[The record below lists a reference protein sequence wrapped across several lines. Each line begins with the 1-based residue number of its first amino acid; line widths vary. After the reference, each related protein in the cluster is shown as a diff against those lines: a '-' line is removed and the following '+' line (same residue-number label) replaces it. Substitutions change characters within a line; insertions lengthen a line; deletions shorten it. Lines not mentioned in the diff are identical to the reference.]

1 MQYKNLHKW
10 NVSPA
15 EAIDI
20 QKDLRKRIVVSH
32 QPSAFKNVRYIAGA
46 DISCNRLSPLGYA
59 VVVVMRFPDLEIVE
73 EKWVKG
79 EITFPYIPGLLAFRE
94 APILLKAFEKLTIEP
109 ALIILTFPYI
119 PGLLAFREAPI
130 LLKAFEKLTI
140 EPALIIFDGQGIAH
154 PRGMGIAS
162 HLGIILNKP
171 TIGCAKS
178 KLFGT
183 YKEPGE
189 NKGDFSYLYDNRE
202 NVIGAV
208 VRTKSNTKPVFVSIG
223 HKIDLQTSIK
233 VIQQCTK
240 NYRIPE
246 PIRLAHNLVNRLRNK
261 SSVVSHQHSE
271 IADS

>member
-32 QPSAFKNVRYIAGA
+32 QPSAFKNVRYIAGV

-59 VVVVMRFPDLEIVE
+59 VVVVMTFSDLTIVE
-73 EKWVKG
+73 EKRVEA
-79 EITFPYIPGLLAFRE
+79 EI
-94 APILLKAFEKLTIEP
+94 K
-109 ALIILTFPYI
+109 FPYI

-183 YKEPGE
+183 YKEPGKNE
-189 NKGDFSYLYDNRE
+189 GDFSYLYSPQEAD

-208 VRTKSNTKPVFVSIG
+208 VRTKSNTKPVFISIG
-223 HKIDLQTSIK
+223 HKIDLPTSIK
-233 VIQQCTK
+233 FILACRRG
-240 NYRIPE
+240 YRIPE
-246 PIRLAHNLVNRLRNK
+246 PTRIAHNLV
-261 SSVVSHQHSE
+261 SE
-271 IADS
+271 QR

>member
-1 MQYKNLHKW
+1 
-10 NVSPA
+10 
-15 EAIDI
+15 
-20 QKDLRKRIVVSH
+20 
-32 QPSAFKNVRYIAGA
+32 
-46 DISCNRLSPLGYA
+46 
-59 VVVVMRFPDLEIVE
+59 MRFPDLEIVE

-79 EITFPYIPGLLAFRE
+79 EI
-94 APILLKAFEKLTIEP
+94 
-109 ALIILTFPYI
+109 TFPYI

-189 NKGDFSYLYDNRE
+189 NKGDFSYLYN
-202 NVIGAV
+202 
-208 VRTKSNTKPVFVSIG
+208 
-223 HKIDLQTSIK
+223 
-233 VIQQCTK
+233 
-240 NYRIPE
+240 
-246 PIRLAHNLVNRLRNK
+246 
-261 SSVVSHQHSE
+261 
-271 IADS
+271 

>member
-10 NVSPA
+10 DVSPA

-20 QKDLRKRIVVSH
+20 QKDLREKIILESTPLHPPLIRGELKRG
-32 QPSAFKNVRYIAGA
+32 YIAGA
-46 DISCNRLSPLGYA
+46 DISCNRSSPLGYA
-59 VVVVMRFPDLEIVE
+59 VVVVMTFPDLEVFE
-73 EKWVKG
+73 EKRIEA
-79 EITFPYIPGLLAFRE
+79 EIKFPYIPGLLAFRE
-94 APILLKAFEKLTIEP
+94 ATILLKAFK
-109 ALIILTFPYI
+109 
-119 PGLLAFREAPI
+119 
-130 LLKAFEKLTI
+130 KLTI

-183 YKEPGE
+183 YKEPGKNE
-189 NKGDFSYLYDNRE
+189 GDFSYLYSPQEADD
-202 NVIGAV
+202 VIGAV

-233 VIQQCTK
+233 FVLQCSK
-240 NYRIPE
+240 GYRIPE
-246 PIRLAHNLVNRLRNK
+246 PTRIAHILENRLRT
-261 SSVVSHQHSE
+261 
-271 IADS
+271 

>member
-46 DISCNRLSPLGYA
+46 DISCNMLSPLGYA

-109 ALIILTFPYI
+109 ALII
-119 PGLLAFREAPI
+119 
-130 LLKAFEKLTI
+130 
-140 EPALIIFDGQGIAH
+140 FDGQGIAP

-162 HLGIILNKP
+162 HLGIIFNKP

-183 YKEPGE
+183 YNEPGKNE
-189 NKGDFSYLYDNRE
+189 GDFSYLYSPQGAD

-223 HKIDLQTSIK
+223 HKIDLQTAIK
-233 VIQQCTK
+233 FILECRRG
-240 NYRIPE
+240 YRIPE
-246 PIRLAHNLVNRLRNK
+246 PTRLAHILVNRLRK
-261 SSVVSHQHSE
+261 KTKE
-271 IADS
+271 II

>member
-10 NVSPA
+10 DVSPA
-15 EAIDI
+15 EAVEI
-20 QKDLRKRIVVSH
+20 QKNLRENIITENE
-32 QPSAFKNVRYIAGA
+32 FGEVRYIAGA
-46 DISCNRLSPLGYA
+46 DISCNRSSPLGYA

-79 EITFPYIPGLLAFRE
+79 EI
-94 APILLKAFEKLTIEP
+94 
-109 ALIILTFPYI
+109 TFPYI

-183 YKEPGE
+183 YNEPGKNE
-189 NKGDFSYLYDNRE
+189 GDFSYLYSPQGAD

-223 HKIDLQTSIK
+223 HKIDLQTAIK
-233 VIQQCTK
+233 FILECRRG
-240 NYRIPE
+240 YRIPE
-246 PIRLAHNLVNRLRNK
+246 PTRLAHILVNRLRTK
-261 SSVVSHQHSE
+261 
-271 IADS
+271 D

>member
-79 EITFPYIPGLLAFRE
+79 EV
-94 APILLKAFEKLTIEP
+94 
-109 ALIILTFPYI
+109 TFPYI

>member
-10 NVSPA
+10 DVSPA

-20 QKDLRKRIVVSH
+20 QKELREKIILESTPLHPPLIRGELKRG
-32 QPSAFKNVRYIAGA
+32 YIAGA
-46 DISCNRLSPLGYA
+46 DISCNRSSPLGYA
-59 VVVVMRFPDLEIVE
+59 VVVVMTFPDLEVVE
-73 EKWVKG
+73 EKRVEA
-79 EITFPYIPGLLAFRE
+79 EIKFPYIPGLLAFRE
-94 APILLKAFEKLTIEP
+94 APILLKAFEKLKIEP
-109 ALIILTFPYI
+109 D
-119 PGLLAFREAPI
+119 
-130 LLKAFEKLTI
+130 
-140 EPALIIFDGQGIAH
+140 LIIFDGQGIAH

-183 YKEPGE
+183 YKEPGKNE
-189 NKGDFSYLYDNRE
+189 GDFSYLYSPSPQSSPQWGEGAD

-233 VIQQCTK
+233 FVLQCSK
-240 NYRIPE
+240 GYRIPE
-246 PIRLAHNLVNRLRNK
+246 PTRIAHILANRLRTK
-261 SSVVSHQHSE
+261 
-271 IADS
+271 D